1 MLVSQYLTSWLTAD
15 GSLGISWVLTGDLM
29 VSFRRNEGD
38 SMEFDVFSLS
48 GDSWIFFTEFNGTH
62 GI

>member
-15 GSLGISWVLTGDLM
+15 GSWGISWVLTGDLM

-38 SMEFDVFSLS
+38 SMEFDVFSC
-48 GDSWIFFTEFNGTH
+48 FFFEWRFVDFLH
-62 GI
+62 RI